1 MGYELLSPY
10 MLTENEFMM
19 EMYLID
25 DSGVIYVIDERSRL
39 DENAYK
45 LWKVYISIYYPIL
58 LIGYLRQ
65 Q

>member
-1 MGYELLSPY
+1 MEYLLLSPY
-10 MLTENEFMM
+10 KLTENEFMM
-19 EMYLID
+19 EMCLID
-25 DSGVIYVIDERSRL
+25 DFRVRSVIDERSYP